1 MGTRRIEYPLTWTV
15 ELDVAVPF
23 DTDGGAQWYVKG
35 YNDASWDGIKIIEL
49 QGPILPVGGTVPLSV
64 VNMTKQLQVYS
75 PDLQPIPIPP
85 TTPGHA
91 LIVPVAQIGTAA
103 PIDRSAWNPPA
114 VESQLASYPAPN
126 LIDGD
131 PSTIWSSA
139 NGGASW
145 VEFDMGLR
153 ADHQRVLGNEQER
166 TTQWMSAEH
175 GRSTDRTMGERG
187 R

>member
-1 MGTRRIEYPLTWTV
+1 MGTRRIEYPLTWTGEV
-15 ELDVAVPF
+15 DVAVCF
-23 DTDGGAQWYVKG
+23 DTDGGAQWDVKG
-35 YNDASWDGIKIIEL
+35 YNDASWDRIKIIEL

-91 LIVPVAQIGTAA
+91 LIVLVAQIGTAA
-103 PIDRSAWNPPA
+103 PIDRSASNPPGGRIA
-114 VESQLASYPAPN
+114 IGRLSSTQSDTRQSVDNLVERQWRREL
-126 LIDGD
+126 GRVRH
-131 PSTIWSSA
+131 
-139 NGGASW
+139 GRG
-145 VEFDMGLR
+145 

-166 TTQWMSAEH
+166 PTQWMSAEH
-175 GRSTDRTMGERG
+175 SRSTDRTMGERG